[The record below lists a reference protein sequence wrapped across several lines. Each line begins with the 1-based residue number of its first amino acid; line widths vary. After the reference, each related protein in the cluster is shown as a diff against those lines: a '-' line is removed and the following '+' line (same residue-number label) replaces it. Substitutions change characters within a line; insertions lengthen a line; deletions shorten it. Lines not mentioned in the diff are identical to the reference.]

1 MLGGMEIHCLLV
13 MVVVV
18 VVVMVMVM
26 VIVVVV
32 VVVVVVMWCLVYM
45 RCASAEYFVV
55 TPQLPIIKV
64 DTAPK
69 ISVFLPVCLI
79 GA

>member
-1 MLGGMEIHCLLV
+1 
-13 MVVVV
+13 MVVVVGV

-26 VIVVVV
+26 VMVV

-55 TPQLPIIKV
+55 TTSGKLRRFQKR
-64 DTAPK
+64 AN
-69 ISVFLPVCLI
+69 
-79 GA
+79 